1 MLFHLQMAPKQ
12 GYVSLVHCSQ
22 NAVGKVCFMV
32 SDMTDQRDGV
42 LYTIWTYFVY
52 AVIKL
57 LIVQSSFKFGSHYKM
72 HI

>member
-1 MLFHLQMAPKQ
+1 MD
-12 GYVSLVHCSQ
+12 
-22 NAVGKVCFMV
+22 
-32 SDMTDQRDGV
+32 SDMTDQRD
-42 LYTIWTYFVY
+42 VY